1 MAIDLQV
8 SLVNRNNDEARR
20 NDHTWLR
27 RSYTSEW
34 EATLTLAT
42 GVRTQIQPG
51 FDDIQFVYIR
61 VVSLLDVYVY
71 KNRSPEY
78 WSFDRVFVAFETD
91 IDQLSLMAPSE
102 ATVYVYVAGE

>member
-8 SLVNRNNDEARR
+8 SLVNRNND
-20 NDHTWLR
+20 
-27 RSYTSEW
+27 

-78 WSFDRVFVAFETD
+78 WSVDRCFVAMDTE
-91 IDQLSLMAPSE
+91 IDQLSLMAPAE
-102 ATVYVYVAGE
+102 ATVYIYVGGE